1 MNNGGDL
8 SQQVRSMPMIERI
21 GLIGAII
28 AAIFL
33 IAFSIFSLIVDLTL
47 QFNLIGALIDVVF
60 LTIGSFAVFFPVRM
74 FGKTLYYERMS
85 DYAFENGV
93 YKRMEPV
100 LRKVAEV
107 QVDVSAV
114 EMQLDV
120 MNRKVQTILE
130 AQVKAQ
136 SRPEI
141 DKMILPGTSI
151 AFVIRTIFMVIITM
165 SGFMYMI
172 EFPFGVS
179 HYVTLIFYILWWMFI
194 SSEFKLF
201 DKTTAWIIIVMPILL
216 VPVGVMLLD
225 IVFFQINEVIGI
237 FFVFMALYAF
247 LYYLW
252 ALYETKGTLPFS
264 SPDLRALRMSAES
277 QRNAPKKEGSFM
289 KGLFGGLGRGIAD
302 FLGIKRR

>member
-1 MNNGGDL
+1 MNNGGHL
-8 SQQVRSMPMIERI
+8 SQQAPTMTMLERI

-28 AAIFL
+28 ASTFL
-33 IAFSIFSLIVDLTL
+33 IAFSIFSLIIDLTI
-47 QFNLIGALIDVVF
+47 QFNVIGALIDVIF
-60 LTIGSFAVFFPVRM
+60 LTIGSFAIFFPIRM

-107 QVDVSAV
+107 QVDVGEV
-114 EMQLDV
+114 EMQLEV

-130 AQVKAQ
+130 EQVKAQ
-136 SRPEI
+136 NAPEI
-141 DKMILPGTSI
+141 DRMILPGTSI
-151 AFVIRTIFMVIITM
+151 AFVIRTIFMTVITLA
-165 SGFMYMI
+165 GFFYMV
-172 EFPFGVS
+172 EFPFNVS
-179 HYVTLIFYILWWMFI
+179 HYATLIFYFLWWVFI

-201 DKTTAWIIIVMPILL
+201 DKTTSWLVIMLPILL
-216 VPVGVMLLD
+216 VPVGVMILD
-225 IVFFQINEVIGI
+225 IIFLQINEVIGL
-237 FFVFMALYAF
+237 FFVFLALYAF

-264 SPDLRALRMSAES
+264 RPDINLLRVSAERK
-277 QRNAPKKEGSFM
+277 RNAPGKRGFM
-289 KGLFGGLGRGIAD
+289 RGLFGGIGRGIAD

>member
-1 MNNGGDL
+1 MNNGRDL
-8 SQQVRSMPMIERI
+8 PKQVRSMPLLEQI

-28 AAIFL
+28 AAVFL
-33 IAFSIFSLIVDLTL
+33 LAFSVFSLIIDLTF
-47 QFNLIGALIDVVF
+47 QFNLIGALIDVIF
-60 LTIGSFAVFFPVRM
+60 LTIGSFAVFYPVRM

-107 QVDVSAV
+107 QVDVSEV
-114 EMQLDV
+114 ETQLDV

-130 AQVKAQ
+130 EQAKAQ

-151 AFVIRTIFMVIITM
+151 AFVIRTIFMVVITM
-165 SGFMYMI
+165 SGFMYMV
-172 EFPFGVS
+172 EFPFNIS
-179 HYVTLIFYILWWMFI
+179 HYATLIFYVIWWLFI

-201 DKTTAWIIIVMPILL
+201 DRTTAWLVVIIPILL

-225 IVFFQINEVIGI
+225 IIFFQINEVIGL
-237 FFVFMALYAF
+237 FFVFLALYAF

-264 SPDLRALRMSAES
+264 SPDIKELRMSAES
-277 QRNAPKKEGSFM
+277 QRNAPRKGSFM
-289 KGLFGGLGRGIAD
+289 RGLFGGLGRGIAD